1 MSDRQTER
9 DSQTDTWTDTQVET
23 ERLLMMFDA
32 KSIGKVVSVRERH
45 TDRQKDRNLFIIRS

>member
-23 ERLLMMFDA
+23 ERLLMFDA

-45 TDRQKDRNLFIIRS
+45 TDRQRDRNLFIIRS